1 MHDKI
6 YFCHALIVITQPL
19 PFDNN
24 TQKMT
29 EADKIK
35 EEIRKLTKVQE
46 QFDSKG
52 FLSKLFMSL
61 ESRKNF
67 RLRAKL
73 ITKLEELVKT
83 EERMAE
89 LGQQLT
95 FLKILDGE
103 DVFQKQNGH
112 DSSQEDSN
120 SLKWDSRW
128 SETSRKWDS
137 RWSNTCR
144 KWDSTRE
151 RGFASSTV
159 FNNEE
164 GEENKSEPW
173 KDASTQRTECSD
185 DSDSYNSRTCRTE
198 RGGSSGNY
206 SRAGDDR
213 TAERFSHESSY
224 QGGRNDDNHD
234 GLYDEYEHNP
244 HSSGGY
250 DRYGKDGRGRSH
262 GNRSRFGRDDQSFS
276 DNPYEEEYD
285 DNKAACRGNHGYDSR
300 FSGGSDRYRREGRSR
315 SYGARSRFERDDQS
329 FSDNSY
335 EDECYDDTTEDMD
348 YEDEQNRNKRHSR
361 GRKRSSY

>member
-6 YFCHALIVITQPL
+6 NFCHALIVITQPL

-24 TQKMT
+24 TTNMT

-52 FLSKLFMSL
+52 FLSKLFMSSD
-61 ESRKNF
+61 SRKSS

-89 LGQQLT
+89 LEQQLT

-128 SETSRKWDS
+128 SD
-137 RWSNTCR
+137 TCR

-173 KDASTQRTECSD
+173 EDASTQRTEFSGD
-185 DSDSYNSRTCRTE
+185 TDSYNSRTCRTE

-224 QGGRNDDNHD
+224 HGGRNDDNSD

-250 DRYGKDGRGRSH
+250 DRYRREGRGRTH
-262 GNRSRFGRDDQSFS
+262 GDRSRFERDDQSFS
-276 DNPYEEEYD
+276 DNSYEDEYYD
-285 DNKAACRGNHGYDSR
+285 DTTAFRGTHGYDSR

-315 SYGARSRFERDDQS
+315 THGVRSRFERDDQS

-335 EDECYDDTTEDMD
+335 EDEYYDGTSEDID
-348 YEDEQNRNKRHSR
+348 YEDERNRNKRHSR